1 MTTTEICQNM
11 TLVVGAMKAVKRR
24 RRKNQMIY
32 PRLKVVAKTAEYAIQ
47 TSKISPYILNFHF
60 IHANFFLADLVLLLV
75 PVRPLVR
82 GLGQGN
88 TRWRSTAIGQQ
99 VFSLFIQTF
108 SQTFVKKK
116 IVCCHFGN
124 RLCKVR
130 ITRTRTV
137 IRKKK
142 FEATLWVHM
151 LTFIRLA
158 GADGL
163 KNEVIADDA
172 VLDHRATPLVAVP
185 GPGLRCR

>member
-1 MTTTEICQNM
+1 MEKMRTKKRKKMTTTEICQNM

-47 TSKISPYILNFHF
+47 TSKIPPIFWISILFTQ
-60 IHANFFLADLVLLLV
+60 IFFLADLVLLLV

-116 IVCCHFGN
+116 IVCCHYGN

-137 IRKKK
+137 IRKKS
-142 FEATLWVHM
+142 
-151 LTFIRLA
+151 
-158 GADGL
+158 L
-163 KNEVIADDA
+163 KLLYGSIF
-172 VLDHRATPLVAVP
+172 
-185 GPGLRCR
+185 